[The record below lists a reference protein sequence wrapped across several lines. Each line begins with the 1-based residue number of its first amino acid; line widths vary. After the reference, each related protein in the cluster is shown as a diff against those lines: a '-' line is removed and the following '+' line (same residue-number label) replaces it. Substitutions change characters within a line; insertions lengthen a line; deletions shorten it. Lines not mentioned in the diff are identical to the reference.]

1 MSFLQRA
8 RRLLRLYRVLPKK
21 RLGQNFVVNAD
32 LLERMV
38 SYASVTDDDVVLEV
52 GAGLGFLTQ
61 LLSREC
67 KRVIAVEV
75 DPKLIRILREQLQDL
90 QNVDLIEG
98 DVLKAFVPPFNKFVS
113 TPPYSISSPLLF
125 WLLEREFDCAVL
137 TFQKEFAK
145 RLAASV
151 GSKDYGRLTVT
162 TYYRAEAELLDQ
174 VPKEM
179 FYPQPDVGSM
189 VVRLRPREPPFQVE
203 DEETF
208 LDLVR
213 TLFTQRNK
221 KVRNAIIPFLYKQ
234 GVKSENA
241 VRLADSLPFHNNRV
255 RGLAPEDF
263 GILTNEIVRKPWYGI
278 SKRSINVKA

>member
-1 MSFLQRA
+1 MSFLERA
-8 RRLLRLYRVLPKK
+8 KRLLRLYSVLPKK

-32 LLERMV
+32 LLERMI
-38 SYASVTDDDVVLEV
+38 SYASITDDDVVLEV

-75 DPKLIRILREQLQDL
+75 DPRLIRVLREQLHDL

-98 DVLKAFVPPFNKFVS
+98 DILKVSVPPFSKFVS

-125 WLLEREFDCAVL
+125 WLLERKFDCAVL
-137 TFQKEFAK
+137 TFQKEFAE
-145 RLAASV
+145 RLVASV

-162 TYYRAEAELLDQ
+162 TYYRAEAELLDY
-174 VPKEM
+174 VPRET
-179 FYPQPDVGSM
+179 FFPRPDVDSM
-189 VVRLRPREPPFQVE
+189 IVRLRPREAPFQVE

-208 LDLVR
+208 LELVR

-221 KVRNAIIPFLYKQ
+221 KVRNAIIPLLTKQ
-234 GVKSENA
+234 GVRRENA
-241 VRLADSLPFHNNRV
+241 VELANSLPFHDNRV
-255 RGLAPEDF
+255 RALAPEDF
-263 GILTNEIVRKPWYGI
+263 GILTNEIVRK
-278 SKRSINVKA
+278 S